1 MVYDSAVV
9 WRKNNKM
16 AIRLCAKVKQGVAA
30 GSEVYA
36 AFLLKFH
43 YVNSVY
49 VPATSKSGGDAD
61 QPCAVPLKVRV
72 YLKLGR
78 MP

>member
-1 MVYDSAVV
+1 VVV
-9 WRKNNKM
+9 WRKNNKL
-16 AIRLCAKVKQGVAA
+16 AIRLCAKVKP
-30 GSEVYA
+30 EVELDKEVHA

-49 VPATSKSGGDAD
+49 VPATSKNGGDAD

-78 MP
+78 KN